1 MKCMLT
7 LLFLGLLIGTPQV
20 SASEKMKALIVDG
33 QNNHR
38 VWPKTTQMMKQ
49 YLQQTGL
56 FTVDVATTAAKG
68 TDANFKPK
76 FSDYS
81 VVISNY
87 NGAPWPKETQD
98 NLVAYMKG
106 GGGLVVVHAADNAF
120 SKWPEYNRM
129 IGLGGWGGRTE
140 KNGPYVYYTDNG
152 EKKQDTAKG
161 RGGGHGARHEFL
173 IRVRDTKHPITQ
185 GLPVAWMHGQDEL
198 YDRLRGP
205 ATNLHILAT
214 ALSNKTKGGTGRH
227 EPMLMVIEYGKGRVF
242 HTTLGHDDTS
252 QRCSGFIATFQRG
265 AEWVATG
272 KVTQSVPEDFPNAD
286 QVRLRAI
293 EE

>member
-1 MKCMLT
+1 MKRMLT

-76 FSDYS
+76 FADYS

-106 GGGLVVVHAADNAF
+106 GGGLDVVYAADNAF
-120 SKWPEYNRM
+120 SKWPEYNRL
-129 IGLGGWGGRTE
+129 IVLGG
-140 KNGPYVYYTDNG
+140 
-152 EKKQDTAKG
+152 
-161 RGGGHGARHEFL
+161 
-173 IRVRDTKHPITQ
+173 
-185 GLPVAWMHGQDEL
+185 
-198 YDRLRGP
+198 
-205 ATNLHILAT
+205 
-214 ALSNKTKGGTGRH
+214 
-227 EPMLMVIEYGKGRVF
+227 
-242 HTTLGHDDTS
+242 
-252 QRCSGFIATFQRG
+252 
-265 AEWVATG
+265 
-272 KVTQSVPEDFPNAD
+272 
-286 QVRLRAI
+286 
-293 EE
+293 